1 MAEVQNYVR
10 LEFSA
15 KDSNVAVARLA
26 VSSFCAELGFTLTD
40 IEEIK
45 VAVSEGVSNAMI
57 HGYCGDENRNV
68 EVTFTVQDG
77 LFEILIKDDGVGIE
91 DVKKAMEPAYSTIA
105 DRMGLGFVFMSSFM
119 DSLDVQSAPNCGTL
133 VRMQKRC
140 PVL

>member
-10 LEFSA
+10 LEFAA

-26 VSSFCAELGFTLTD
+26 ASYFCAELGFTLTD

-57 HGYCGDENRNV
+57 HGYCGDESRNV
-68 EVTFTVQDG
+68 EVTFTAQNG
-77 LFEILIKDDGVGIE
+77 IFEILIKDDGVGIE
-91 DVKKAMEPAYSTIA
+91 DVKKAMEPAYSTVA

-119 DSLDVQSAPNCGTL
+119 DTLDVQSAPNSGTV

>member
-10 LEFSA
+10 LEFAA

-26 VSSFCAELGFTLTD
+26 ASYFCAELGFTLTD

-57 HGYCGDENRNV
+57 HGYCGDESRNV
-68 EVTFTVQDG
+68 EVTFTAQNG
-77 LFEILIKDDGVGIE
+77 IFEILIKDDGVGIE
-91 DVKKAMEPAYSTIA
+91 DVKKAMEPAYSTVA

-119 DSLDVQSAPNCGTL
+119 DTLDVQSAPNRGTV